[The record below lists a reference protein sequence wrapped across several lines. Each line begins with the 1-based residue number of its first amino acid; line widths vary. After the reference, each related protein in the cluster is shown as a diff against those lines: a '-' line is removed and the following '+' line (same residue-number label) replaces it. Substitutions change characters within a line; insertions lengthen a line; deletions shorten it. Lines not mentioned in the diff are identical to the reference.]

1 MLLKNE
7 NQIIRVL
14 KSQGNKALV
23 IDCIKRTMP
32 KWVDGDSLSNYDDCG
47 EDEMYERTDYP
58 FGRELTQKE
67 ERIAQERFTTIA
79 GVLPFIG
86 NEQKRNQMIDML
98 KHYYMLKKKERPS
111 QGGVL
116 FYSFGSR
123 SVRSC
128 RHSSIGSSTAIVV
141 VDARITKS
149 SSVGMAMTT
158 FHHLIAESS
167 TS

>member
-67 ERIAQERFTTIA
+67 ERIA
-79 GVLPFIG
+79 
-86 NEQKRNQMIDML
+86 RNAL
-98 KHYYMLKKKERPS
+98 R
-111 QGGVL
+111 
-116 FYSFGSR
+116 
-123 SVRSC
+123 
-128 RHSSIGSSTAIVV
+128 
-141 VDARITKS
+141 
-149 SSVGMAMTT
+149 
-158 FHHLIAESS
+158 
-167 TS
+167 

>member
-58 FGRELTQKE
+58 FDREHGLQTPPMPCQL
-67 ERIAQERFTTIA
+67 Q
-79 GVLPFIG
+79 
-86 NEQKRNQMIDML
+86 
-98 KHYYMLKKKERPS
+98 S
-111 QGGVL
+111 
-116 FYSFGSR
+116 YS
-123 SVRSC
+123 
-128 RHSSIGSSTAIVV
+128 
-141 VDARITKS
+141 
-149 SSVGMAMTT
+149 
-158 FHHLIAESS
+158 
-167 TS
+167 

>member
-58 FGRELTQKE
+58 FGRELTPKE
-67 ERIAQERFTTIA
+67 ERIAQERFT
-79 GVLPFIG
+79 
-86 NEQKRNQMIDML
+86 ML
-98 KHYYMLKKKERPS
+98 LNIY
-111 QGGVL
+111 
-116 FYSFGSR
+116 
-123 SVRSC
+123 
-128 RHSSIGSSTAIVV
+128 TALM
-141 VDARITKS
+141 D
-149 SSVGMAMTT
+149 
-158 FHHLIAESS
+158 E
-167 TS
+167 